1 MQYVGNIANKILSI
15 SVIDDDQWQAYL
27 TSPRAAS
34 KSGTTYSHDYLILSG
49 SKYITGSS
57 PYWSSEAELPVI
69 TSAVTSEFRFASKSI
84 LAQVQD
90 YLPTGI
96 NNQRYNGSKLTSPAF
111 NVNSTQT
118 VDGKPVVEWSTSN
131 PNQLLYQANGN
142 EGSLVLV

>member
-1 MQYVGNIANKILSI
+1 LQYVGSISNKILSI
-15 SVIDDDQWQAYL
+15 NAIDDDQWQAYL

-34 KSGTTYSHDYLILSG
+34 KSGTIYSHDYLILSG
-49 SKYITGSS
+49 SRYITGSS

-96 NNQRYNGSKLTSPAF
+96 NNQRYNGSKLTSPGF
-111 NVNSTQT
+111 NINSTQT
-118 VDGKPVVEWSTSN
+118 VDGGPVVEYRRAN
-131 PNQLLYQANGN
+131 PNQLIIQNGGTQ
-142 EGSLVLV
+142 GSFVLV